1 MIGIILDIILIAII
15 ALNIF
20 IGYKK
25 GLVKLAVGLI
35 AVLASIIIAMLLYKP
50 VSNVII
56 ENTEIDENIKST
68 IISNFTK
75 DTESEVEDTSAEK
88 TDDGFMKYI
97 EKYVDDTVN
106 KTKNEIVIEASE
118 VISVKVINVCAFIG
132 IFIIARLLMILL
144 TFIADIIMSLPILK
158 QFNEIGGILYGAV
171 KALLIIYI
179 ILAIMFFIVYITG
192 NSAISDAITSSYITK
207 LFYNNNLLLNIIF

>member
-75 DTESEVEDTSAEK
+75 DTESEVEDTSTEK

>member
-1 MIGIILDIILIAII
+1 MVGIILDVILIAII

-75 DTESEVEDTSAEK
+75 DTESEVEDTSTEK

>member
-1 MIGIILDIILIAII
+1 MVGIILDIILIAII

-75 DTESEVEDTSAEK
+75 DTESEVEDTSTEK

-118 VISVKVINVCAFIG
+118 VISVKVINVCAFIV